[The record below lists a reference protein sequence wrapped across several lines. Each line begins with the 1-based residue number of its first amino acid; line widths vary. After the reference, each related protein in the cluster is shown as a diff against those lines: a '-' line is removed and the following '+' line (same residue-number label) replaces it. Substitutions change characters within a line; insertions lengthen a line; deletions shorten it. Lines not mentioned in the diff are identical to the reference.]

1 VSDAETVEAHE
12 LPCCV
17 CRQPVHY
24 SSATTPHPESPQ
36 MFKPPPG
43 AWVGVIDDPDDDDGL
58 QLIFV
63 CSDACRSRLLSE

>member
-1 VSDAETVEAHE
+1 
-12 LPCCV
+12 
-17 CRQPVHY
+17 
-24 SSATTPHPESPQ
+24 

-63 CSDACRSRLLSE
+63 CSDACRSKLLSE